1 LPGWKGYIFTGDTL
15 TGARGLSVQQ
25 VERRYTMAISGKYGK
40 MDIPKIGGDEPV
52 FILRAQDRLAQG
64 IIEIYKLITSQ
75 HGSHLKDGLDKE
87 IERFRNWPGPKKM
100 PD

>member
-1 LPGWKGYIFTGDTL
+1 LWEH
-15 TGARGLSVQQ
+15 R
-25 VERRYTMAISGKYGK
+25 VERRLTMAISGKYGQI
-40 MDIPKIGGDEPV
+40 DIPKIGEDEPV

-64 IIEIYKLITSQ
+64 IIEIYKVITSQ

-87 IERFRNWPGPKKM
+87 INQFRNWTGPKKM